1 MDFDPGPETESLLE
15 RVRGFMEAHIY
26 PREGE
31 LHAALDEEVG
41 PGVPYPAGLDEIRGI
56 ARSEGLWN
64 LFMPDDEYGM
74 GLTNWQYAFL
84 CEEMGRSPILAPM
97 AFNCA
102 APDTGNMEI
111 LAMFGTPEQQERWLA
126 PLLAGEI
133 RSCFSMTEPDVAS
146 SDATNIR
153 CRIERDGDEYVITGR
168 KWWSTGALS
177 PRCRLSV
184 VMGVT
189 DPEADTYRRQS
200 MVLVPMDTPG
210 VRIVRNVP
218 VFGYEERGGHAEIAF
233 EGARVPV
240 ANLLGDEG
248 SGFAIAQERLG
259 PGRVHH
265 CMRLIG
271 MAERAFEVMAQ
282 RAHER
287 VSFGKP
293 LAAQGVVQEWIAEAR
308 IRIEQARLLVLKT
321 AWMIDT
327 VGPKGARVEIAA
339 IKVVAPRTAMWVID
353 RAIQVFGGAGVT
365 DDVPLARLYAAA
377 RSLAIADGP
386 DEVHMR
392 SVARRELRR
401 FAPGA

>member
-1 MDFDPGPETESLLE
+1 VDFGFTEKMEQWRDRLVAFMEE
-15 RVRGFMEAHIY
+15 RVLPA
-26 PREGE
+26 
-31 LHAALDEEVG
+31 EEV
-41 PGVPYPAGLDEIRGI
+41 YAAQMREAGDPHGDPPILEELKAE
-56 ARSEGLWN
+56 ARSRGLWN
-64 LFMPDDEYGM
+64 LFLPDDRWGAGLSVLEYAPLAEITG
-74 GLTNWQYAFL
+74 W
-84 CEEMGRSPILAPM
+84 SPHLAPE
-97 AFNCA
+97 ALNCS

-126 PLLAGEI
+126 PLLDGEI

-168 KWWSTGALS
+168 KWWSSGALS
-177 PRCRLSV
+177 PRCRLSI

-189 DPEADTYRRQS
+189 NPDADTYRRQS

-248 SGFAIAQERLG
+248 GGFSIAQERLG
-259 PGRVHH
+259 PGRIHH

-271 MAERAFEVMAQ
+271 MAERAFEVMAG

-287 VSFGKP
+287 VAFGKP
-293 LAAQGVVQEWIAEAR
+293 LAAQGVVQDWIAEAR

-321 AWMIDT
+321 AWLIDT
-327 VGPKGARVEIAA
+327 VGPKGARVEVAA

-353 RAIQVFGGAGVT
+353 RGMQVLGGAGVS
-365 DDVPLARLYAAA
+365 DDFPLARLYAGA

-401 FAPGA
+401 FAPQA